1 MLKQVWKNL
10 QMQLAPTW
18 QRSEVAALYGAAAAQ
33 ARLPAFF
40 TQGGVPDSLD
50 GRFDLLTLHLVLVL
64 RRLDGQ
70 GRPAMARRQQL
81 FDLFA
86 ADMDRNLREM
96 GVGDTGIS
104 RRVKTMGQAF
114 YGRLQA
120 YDQALRAPA
129 DKRRAALMTALDK
142 NLYGTVPT
150 APVAL
155 AAMARYM
162 LAATDDLQ
170 QQPVSALLAGQI
182 NFLMPELDEH
192 GQRDNK

>member
-10 QMQLAPTW
+10 QTQLSPSW
-18 QRSEVAALYGAAAAQ
+18 QRPEVAALYAAAAGQ
-33 ARLPAFF
+33 ARLPQFF
-40 TQGGVPDSLD
+40 AQGGVPDSLD
-50 GRFDLLTLHLVLVL
+50 GRFDLLTLHLILVL

-70 GRPAMARRQQL
+70 GKPAMVLRQRL

-86 ADMDRNLREM
+86 ADMDRNLREL

-120 YDQALRAPA
+120 YDQAFQAP
-129 DKRRAALMTALDK
+129 DERREAALMTVLDK

-162 LAATDDLQ
+162 VATADYLQ
-170 QQPVSALLAGQI
+170 QQPVSTMLTGQV
-182 NFLMPELDEH
+182 NFLTPTLDDH
-192 GQRDNK
+192 GR

>member
-10 QMQLAPTW
+10 QMQLAPAW
-18 QRSEVAALYGAAAAQ
+18 QRPEVAALYGAVAAQ
-33 ARLPAFF
+33 ARLPWFF
-40 TQGGVPDSLD
+40 TQAGVPDSLD

-70 GRPAMARRQQL
+70 GRSAMARRQQL

-129 DKRRAALMTALDK
+129 DKRQAALMTALDK

-162 LAATDDLQ
+162 LATMDFLQ
-170 QQPVSALLAGQI
+170 QQPVSAMLAGQI
-182 NFLMPELDEH
+182 NFLTPELDEH
-192 GQRDNK
+192 GQRDT

>member
-1 MLKQVWKNL
+1 MLKHVWKNL
-10 QMQLAPTW
+10 QMRLSPSW
-18 QRSEVAALYGAAAAQ
+18 QQPEVAALYAAAADQ
-33 ARLPAFF
+33 ARLPQFY

-70 GRPAMARRQQL
+70 GRPAMALRQRL

-86 ADMDRNLREM
+86 ADMDRNLREL

-104 RRVKTMGQAF
+104 HRVKTMGQAF

-120 YDQALRAPA
+120 YDQAFIATEDQRQ
-129 DKRRAALMTALDK
+129 AALMTALDK

-162 LAATDDLQ
+162 MATMDYLQ
-170 QQPVSALLAGQI
+170 QQPVSAMLTGQV
-182 NFLMPELDEH
+182 NFLTPALDSH
-192 GQRDNK
+192 GRQNTE